1 MSSSQVIANYE
12 LLAALNE
19 RMRAAAE
26 QGEWQQLINI
36 EQQCKPL
43 LAAMKSLDATVKL
56 DAVAHLRKADLIKK
70 ILADDAEVRKHAQ
83 VWMDQLQLS
92 MQSNRQERRL
102 RLAYSG

>member
-1 MSSSQVIANYE
+1 MSSSHVIANYE

-19 RMRAAAE
+19 QMHAAAV
-26 QGEWQQLINI
+26 QGEWEQLITI
-36 EQQCKPL
+36 ERQCKPL

-56 DAVAHLRKADLIKK
+56 DAVAQLRKADLIKK
-70 ILADDAEVRKHAQ
+70 ILADDAEIRKLAQ

-92 MQSNRQERRL
+92 MQSNRQELRL